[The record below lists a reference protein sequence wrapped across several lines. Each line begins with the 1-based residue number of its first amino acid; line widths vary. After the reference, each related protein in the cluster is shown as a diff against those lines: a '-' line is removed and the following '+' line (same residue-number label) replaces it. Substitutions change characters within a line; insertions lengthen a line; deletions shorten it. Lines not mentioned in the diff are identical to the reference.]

1 MQWYYALAGKQM
13 GPVDDAAMA
22 VLVTSGQINDAT
34 MVWREGMGNW
44 LPYRDVRLGN
54 PALPMPS
61 AAAVPA
67 GQAVCAEC
75 GGVFPMDDTIA
86 MGTGRV
92 CAGCKPIAVQKMQ
105 EGLGIGTSALK
116 FATVGTRFAAVLL
129 DGLIIKVVTLSI
141 YLTCGYGFSGG
152 MVGRRPDHSDMSGLD
167 WILFA
172 VSMFLGVA
180 YETIFI
186 AKYGATPG
194 KMACKIKVV
203 VADGSPMS
211 YGRAL
216 GRYFA
221 KMVSGAICAIGYIM
235 AAFDE
240 EKRALHDRMC
250 NTRVVLK

>member
-1 MQWYYALAGKQM
+1 MQWYYALAGEKM
-13 GPVDDAAMA
+13 GPVDDAGMA
-22 VLVTSGQINDAT
+22 VLVSSGQINDAT
-34 MVWREGMGNW
+34 LDWREGMGNW
-44 LPYRDVRLGN
+44 LPYGEVRPGN
-54 PALPMPS
+54 PALPTPS
-61 AAAVPA
+61 AAAVPP

-75 GGVFPMDDTIA
+75 GGVFPVDDTIA

-105 EGLGIGTSALK
+105 EGLSIGTSALK
-116 FATVGTRFAAVLL
+116 LATIGTRFAAAFL
-129 DGLIIKVVTLSI
+129 DGVILKFAALIL
-141 YLTCGYGFSGG
+141 YMACGYGFYGG
-152 MVGRRPDHSDMSGLD
+152 MFGRRPDHPDMSGLD

-172 VSMFLGVA
+172 VSMLLGVT
-180 YETIFI
+180 YETVFV

-203 VADGSPMS
+203 VADGSPVS

-221 KMVSGAICAIGYIM
+221 KLISAAICLIGYIM

-240 EKRALHDRMC
+240 EKRGLHDRMC